1 MVVLEIDF
9 SIRYP
14 HREPI
19 ENDILYAIRRQIA
32 ILFENSEFGLVQ
44 ERDSD
49 RFENTFA
56 TPVNDE
62 YNIPF
67 NDLFVYYRF
76 DYPLLNGNLAFL
88 LQEIPLFVERMQNE
102 YNLVVFAKI
111 VFITPPPRPP
121 MV

>member
-1 MVVLEIDF
+1 MVILEIDF

-19 ENDILYAIRRQIA
+19 ENDIIYAIRRQIA

-44 ERDSD
+44 ERDND

-56 TPVNDE
+56 TPLNDT
-62 YNIPF
+62 YNTPY

-76 DYPLLNGNLAFL
+76 DYPLVNGNLAFL

-102 YNLVVFAKI
+102 YNLVVFARI
-111 VFITPPPRPP
+111 AFITPPQLPQD
-121 MV
+121 